1 MLAKSLLL
9 TSLLLSG
16 SAFAQSE
23 SAATIETSVSVDEK
37 VLEYLKTH
45 FSASY
50 HGEFY
55 AVRRDS
61 LAEDKSQR
69 GVQDLNIM
77 HNPTLIYRPIENWQ
91 LLTTAEFK
99 YSDKAGRS
107 YPNNFYRGLVTL
119 SRKNILTEKENGV
132 KLDLGVGRRQF
143 NTGADQNLEGK
154 FSLASYGNN
163 RAFGTI
169 SKTMGIANT
178 SLFVQYLHNDYKVSD
193 ADTWK
198 HSGEFIPTINLQ
210 ITDKLSYLW
219 NDDIIFNTA
228 KSDDVNTSLSWSH
241 EMNVAYLTYQWT
253 DQFST
258 YYQLKYLHGE
268 DFTDS
273 YQSQS
278 DSFEHYTG
286 VTYAPNENQSYTFE
300 IGSELA
306 SARDGRDGLSKK
318 AQYPELALYVDLSI

>member
-1 MLAKSLLL
+1 MIAKTLLL

-16 SAFAQSE
+16 QAFAQSTD
-23 SAATIETSVSVDEK
+23 ATIETSVGVDER
-37 VLEYLKTH
+37 VLEYLKSH

-55 AVRRDS
+55 GVRRDATS
-61 LAEDKSQR
+61 ADKSQR

-91 LLTTAEFK
+91 LLTSAEFK

-132 KLDLGVGRRQF
+132 KLDLGIGRRQF

-154 FSLASYGNN
+154 FALPSYGNN
-163 RAFGTI
+163 RVFGTV
-169 SKTMGIANT
+169 SKTMGKAST

-193 ADTWK
+193 ASTWK
-198 HSGEFIPTINLQ
+198 HSGEFIPTINVQ

-228 KSDDVNTSLSWSH
+228 KSDDVGTSLSWSH
-241 EMNVAYLTYQWT
+241 EMNVGYITYQLN

-258 YYQLKYLHGE
+258 YYQLKYLHFE
-268 DFTDS
+268 DFSDA

-278 DSFEHYTG
+278 DSLEHYTG
-286 VTYAPNENQSYTFE
+286 VTYSPTGNQSYTFE

-306 SARDGRDGLSKK
+306 VARDGRDGLSKK